1 MSRVNAARALLGWA
15 LLMGS
20 VAAPAAATS
29 PPTTP
34 SGDDALRIEAE
45 WGVGHES
52 SSSPLLRLSP
62 DGALVAV
69 DGLTRLSG
77 RVTRA
82 SANASGDWPLAGPLR
97 LGLTGV
103 AERREAGRASA
114 LGFGLGLGD
123 VALRAPLAGGMVGV
137 GASRLALSVAGHSF
151 RRADAVHVDWSG
163 ALAPSQQLSMR
174 VEASR
179 YRHAADVSDL
189 DAEVGSASGTW
200 RWTPGHPALDS
211 LELGWGLRRERNR
224 RGLPELSNRSA
235 YGSVALGWAGLLG
248 AQWTATVMLQR
259 ARFDSGLFDGDPA
272 RRDRF
277 VSLDLSAEWALTDA
291 AQLIAGVGYARNRAR
306 PVIYD
311 NRHRQSSL
319 ALAGH
324 W

>member
-97 LGLTGV
+97 LGL
-103 AERREAGRASA
+103 
-114 LGFGLGLGD
+114 GD

-163 ALAPSQQLSMR
+163 ALAPSQQLSLR